1 MISIRY
7 FFLKKKVGDDINAS
21 VIFLN
26 KVVVRIV
33 NSIFPSLAISSG
45 RKNAF
50 SFNKRH
56 VILQGLSENDKRTQ
70 MQQQW

>member
-1 MISIRY
+1 MRPL
-7 FFLKKKVGDDINAS
+7 F
-21 VIFLN
+21 FLN
-26 KVVVRIV
+26 KVVRIV
-33 NSIFPSLAISSG
+33 NSIFPSLAIYSG